1 MVLRCFIVDDSPHF
15 LAAARGL
22 LEREGIVVVGVA
34 STAEEAVRR
43 VEALQ
48 PDVVLIDVELGTESG
63 FDLARRLENETSLDG
78 SRLIMISTYA
88 EDELRDLIAAAPV
101 AAFLPKSRL
110 SADAVREILGG
121 TRGSDAG
128 DAR

>member
-15 LAAARGL
+15 LAAARRL

-63 FDLARRLENETSLDG
+63 FDLARRLKNETSLDG